1 MKVEAFV
8 DEDGGVVCFVR
19 SFVLLV
25 VMVVVT
31 HTDSPTDA
39 VLFVCWTTSYLFLF
53 LFDGSVVRFDG
64 GSLVSTGGIDWF
76 GR

>member
-19 SFVLLV
+19 SVVLLV

-31 HTDSPTDA
+31 HTDSPTDD
-39 VLFVCWTTSYLFLF
+39 VLFFCLLDTSYLFLF

-64 GSLVSTGGIDWF
+64 GSLVSTGGIDLVW
-76 GR
+76 